1 MKENDIVTL
10 IKLKKEYADKNLYLN
25 IHGVVIK
32 ILANDLLQV
41 IFFNDKMIGDYAVI
55 EVHKT
60 DVKKCEEKLPFD
72 FVKEIKQ
79 SKKVDFDKVEQK
91 KELKLVPFNEYDVVE
106 LLVEKEIYAK
116 HGIHKGASGC
126 VMDDNAVDNFI
137 EVDFSGIDENG
148 NYYGDCISVKI
159 DDLKKLW

>member
-32 ILANDLLQV
+32 ILANNLLQV
-41 IFFNDKMIGDYAVI
+41 IFFNDNMIGDYAVV

-91 KELKLVPFNEYDVVE
+91 KELKLVPFNEYDMVE

-116 HGIHKGASGC
+116 HGVHKGAVGI
-126 VMDDNAVDNFI
+126 VAMEGAVDDAI
-137 EVDFSGIDENG
+137 LVDFSGIDENG